1 MDVHKQIELRFKLTA
16 EALDIIREQ
25 LANHEKRI
33 RFLEDKLEE

>member
-1 MDVHKQIELRFKLTA
+1 MDDMGRLELKFKLTD

-33 RFLEDKLEE
+33 RFLEDKLEA